1 MMKKSDFIDLI
12 SKKLDIT
19 KKEGENVYSVVFD
32 SMVEAIQK
40 DKIFKVI
47 GMGTFSIVKR
57 ASRKGIN
64 LQTGKPITIPA
75 KDVLKFKISQKLK
88 EKIANK

>member
-1 MMKKSDFIDLI
+1 
-12 SKKLDIT
+12 
-19 KKEGENVYSVVFD
+19 
-32 SMVEAIQK
+32 MVEAIQK